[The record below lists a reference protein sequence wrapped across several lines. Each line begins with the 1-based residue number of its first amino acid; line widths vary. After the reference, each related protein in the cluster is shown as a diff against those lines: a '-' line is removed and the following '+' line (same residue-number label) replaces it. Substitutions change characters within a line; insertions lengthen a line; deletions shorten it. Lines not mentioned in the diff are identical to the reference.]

1 MKRIYAYKDCFAN
14 FMRTLGETEQGKIKR
29 ALNQNTFTLIAQVD
43 GDENFYKDDYLVAGT
58 KYSYRLRFVD
68 GADQS
73 AYTSIIT
80 STVSERTIGE
90 PLKLV
95 WYEMDKETLQN
106 VEPWAQGR
114 PEIRMIVFYG
124 VNSGDDTAQVYNQ
137 LLSPTREHIK
147 EGCDPNITIF
157 TQWDPN
163 TEGSVLTFVW
173 IEEDPN
179 GTYDVGAEVKY
190 EHKLAGG
197 TLTGGVNGSYHGEF
211 EDKEI
216 GRGHMC
222 WWDSYNTLFD
232 QGIRFRLG
240 NL

>member
-1 MKRIYAYKDCFAN
+1 MSNISKININGVLYDIRDAAAQSYLA
-14 FMRTLGETEQGKIKR
+14 TLR
-29 ALNQNTFTLIAQVD
+29 
-43 GDENFYKDDYLVAGT
+43 GDV
-58 KYSYRLRFVD
+58 
-68 GADQS
+68 
-73 AYTSIIT
+73 
-80 STVSERTIGE
+80 
-90 PLKLV
+90 
-95 WYEMDKETLQN
+95 
-106 VEPWAQGR
+106 
-114 PEIRMIVFYG
+114 
-124 VNSGDDTAQVYNQ
+124 
-137 LLSPTREHIK
+137 
-147 EGCDPNITIF
+147 
-157 TQWDPN
+157 N